1 MNLQQPVW
9 RTQWHRVNTTA
20 DCFAPERISQPPGFL
35 QKAPDVSPVAEDPEI
50 SALLWKS
57 LHKVHGKGKRDFWS
71 CVGAS
76 GHCPNPQQGSF
87 SLVSTQFACPAS
99 GANPGPSCPSPA
111 GFVLHQSN
119 PRVLCPKFSRKC
131 TRFILSEH
139 SEKLLVDI
147 LGREQ
152 TVEPG
157 TQKDSLYFFL
167 KIILLFFVTRLKL
180 FDLYFTQNVYKMCGQ
195 IWWYIYF
202 SNLITFTQIPF
213 SKSQD
218 FL

>member
-1 MNLQQPVW
+1 MFPPWLRIQRFLPCCGNHCTRSIGRGKETFGAVWEPLGTAQTPSRAVSLLFQHNLLAQ
-9 RTQWHRVNTTA
+9 
-20 DCFAPERISQPPGFL
+20 
-35 QKAPDVSPVAEDPEI
+35 
-50 SALLWKS
+50 LLE
-57 LHKVHGKGKRDFWS
+57 
-71 CVGAS
+71 
-76 GHCPNPQQGSF
+76 QI
-87 SLVSTQFACPAS
+87 
-99 GANPGPSCPSPA
+99 PSPA

-195 IWWYIYF
+195 IW
-202 SNLITFTQIPF
+202 
-213 SKSQD
+213 
-218 FL
+218 